1 MKIGIGAP
9 TMLPGTPGGRLAE
22 WARAAEAAG
31 FASLNVTDRMAYEN
45 YDPFAALAVAAAV
58 TRRIPLRTSIV
69 LGPLRSPGLLA
80 KSALTLDRLS
90 DGRFEL
96 GLGVGSRPDDYTA
109 ADVDIHRRGELL
121 DTQVK
126 KLLSSW
132 QDAAAR
138 TPGAIGPEPVT
149 PGGPRLMFGGSS
161 AATWRR
167 VAEFGAS
174 WMCGHG
180 GPDIFRTST
189 AELDEVWTRAGRPG
203 RPTRRMAVY
212 FAVGAVGPA
221 AVITFIESYFGFA
234 PFKDVL
240 LAATPKSARDVRAV
254 VERYADAGCDE
265 LVLFP
270 CSGDLEQVDLLA
282 EAVSGEL
289 EAAG

>member
-9 TMLPGTPGGRLAE
+9 TMLPGTPGRRLAE

-45 YDPFAALAVAAAV
+45 YDPFAALAAAAAV
-58 TRRIPLRTSIV
+58 TDTIPLRTSIV

-121 DTQVK
+121 DAQVK
-126 KLLSSW
+126 KLLSVW
-132 QDAAAR
+132 QEAAAL

-149 PGGPRLMFGGSS
+149 PSGPKLMFGGSS

-167 VAEFGAS
+167 IAEFGAS

-189 AELDEVWTRAGRPG
+189 AQLDKVWTESGRSG

-212 FAVGAVGPA
+212 FAVGDVGPG
-221 AVITFIESYFGFA
+221 AVKTFIESYFGFA
-234 PFKDVL
+234 PFKEVL
-240 LAATPKSARDVRAV
+240 LKATPKSVDDVRGV
-254 VERYADAGCDE
+254 VERYTAAGCDE

-282 EAVSGEL
+282 GAVANEL
-289 EAAG
+289 